1 MKTTFKNYY
10 IIQSLRGEILPHTIH
25 FERRSCIAGFME
37 GSNMTWVECRKL
49 GWKCLKV
56 NVNFEIL

>member
-10 IIQSLRGEILPHTIH
+10 LIQHPKGEILPHTMS
-25 FERRSCIAGFME
+25 FERRSCISNFLE
-37 GSNMTWVECRKL
+37 GSSMTWNETRKL